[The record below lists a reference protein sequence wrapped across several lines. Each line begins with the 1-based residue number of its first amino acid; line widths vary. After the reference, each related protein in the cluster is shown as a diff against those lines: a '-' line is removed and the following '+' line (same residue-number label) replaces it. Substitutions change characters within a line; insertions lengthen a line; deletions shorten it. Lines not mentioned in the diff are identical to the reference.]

1 MNFKEICFKRVEWSD
16 LVQDREKWQ
25 ALVNV
30 AMHLPVPQDA
40 GNFLTN
46 QGTIHF
52 SRRVLLHRMI
62 MLAS

>member
-1 MNFKEICFKRVEWSD
+1 MNFKEISFKSVDWSD

-30 AMHLPVPQDA
+30 VMHLPVPQDA

-46 QGTIHF
+46 
-52 SRRVLLHRMI
+52 
-62 MLAS
+62 